1 MTEERHPSQD
11 WNEEERGEPE
21 VVEEQSEGDVR
32 DDRAEEPDSRDEEA
46 SEESFF
52 DRVRARF
59 AAPASRDSKST
70 ERTRGLV
77 VLVGA
82 SVACLI
88 LFVGMFTTDADS
100 TKKSRGTGP
109 NLGRPA
115 TETTNQENGN
125 RSPVPQL
132 NVNQQPNEES
142 NELTEQDLL
151 GTMRNRVPPQQ
162 TAPGPV
168 KDLST
173 VDFSDAPTPD
183 PALADAYR
191 RQNRTVPPP
200 APATTN
206 WEAAIA
212 DYQNRQPKSTNMQP
226 PPVPAVK
233 EVPQLGKSSIIFVRS
248 QTANVSSPARVSPT
262 VARVSGRSLPQ
273 GMALVARLQHGVS
286 SAAKAPVIAVI
297 EYNYEEAGEILV
309 PAGTKA
315 YGELTGATPQ
325 GWVTLKFHSLEFP
338 SGETEEISASAL
350 GMQRQALR
358 GEVSGLNQ
366 GKRFLTRALTGVGT
380 IAAFAVGGRGLSGGI
395 DNSVLLR
402 ERIAANV
409 ALAGEQELAR
419 LAYQQ
424 NIVVAVPANTR
435 FYLVL
440 QERSEVQSGRLAQT
454 EPTSSPGSPSVSTI
468 SEPELRELI
477 QIREEMRAANRLLR
491 STESPISAKP

>member
-11 WNEEERGEPE
+11 WNEEERTEPE
-21 VVEEQSEGDVR
+21 VVEEESERDVH
-32 DDRAEEPDSRDEEA
+32 DDRAEEPDSPDEAA

-82 SVACLI
+82 SVACLF
-88 LFVGMFTTDADS
+88 LFVGMFTTDADTS
-100 TKKSRGTGP
+100 KKPRGTGP

-162 TAPGPV
+162 TAPAPV
-168 KDLST
+168 KDLAS

-200 APATTN
+200 ASATTN

-212 DYQNRQPKSTNMQP
+212 DYQSRQPKPKKSQP

-248 QTANVSSPARVSPT
+248 QTTNVSSPARVKPT
-262 VARVSGRSLPQ
+262 VARLSGRSLPQ
-273 GMALVARLQHGVS
+273 GLALVARLQYGVS
-286 SAAKAPVIAVI
+286 SAAKSPVVAVI

-338 SGETEEISASAL
+338 SGETEEISGSAL

-402 ERIAANV
+402 ERIASNA

-424 NIVVAVPANTR
+424 NIVVTVPANTR

-440 QERSEVQSGRLAQT
+440 QERSEVQSGGRAQP
-454 EPTSSPGSPSVSTI
+454 EASSSPGSHTVSTI
-468 SEPELRELI
+468 SEAELRELI
-477 QIREEMRAANRLLR
+477 QIREEMREANRMLR
-491 STESPISAKP
+491 RNEASSPVRP